1 MNSVEP
7 AHHVLQPFQ
16 AAPTNPDRR
25 RKQPDAHAFELSLAD
40 EPAPAP
46 GVEPE
51 PEAVTA
57 HSRGYE
63 GVGEQVDIV
72 A

>member
-1 MNSVEP
+1 MNGVEP

-25 RKQPDAHAFELSLAD
+25 RKQPDGHAFELALA
-40 EPAPAP
+40 EEPTPAPAP
-46 GVEPE
+46 EPE
-51 PEAVTA
+51 TVSA

-63 GVGEQVDIV
+63 GVGEQVDVV

>member
-1 MNSVEP
+1 MSGVEP

-16 AAPTNPDRR
+16 AAPANPDRR
-25 RKQPDAHAFELSLAD
+25 RKQQDAPAFELSLAD
-40 EPAPAP
+40 EPAPAHAT
-46 GVEPE
+46 E
-51 PEAVTA
+51 PEAVAA

-63 GVGEQVDIV
+63 GIGEQVDIV